1 MKTQSLLWS
10 FALIC
15 LGCIASQAQEY
26 EYVPLVREG
35 VEWTYLDENGLKL
48 EYSFYRY
55 RLEGD
60 TIIDNKAYQKCYRY
74 DICQFDETAVLSG
87 WLREQ
92 DKKVYL
98 LLNPDTW
105 GIELDGEKV
114 VYDFT
119 PEKAG
124 DEMQWF
130 DQTVTVTKVDSVV
143 IDGKKR
149 KRIKYDEWFIVIEGL
164 GCLGYGDLLAPYTD
178 VSTCSDC
185 FRSFLNSVRRDDGV
199 YEYKDKDFRDH
210 SDFKDPCREG
220 EYEYVPF
227 VREGVEWGYYQYNP
241 VHPEDNG
248 IIRLQFEGDTLLDGK
263 TYKKLYMYKG
273 CDLTPDNGTL
283 IDFMR
288 EENKI
293 VYSKKDRKYSDEIYV
308 EDAETEVVLYDF
320 SLDVGDSLWVP
331 SYYEYQKVTRI
342 DTVKVGN
349 TYRKQ
354 FYIGNPTYPLWTEG
368 LGVLENNFLFCP
380 FCLISTC
387 LDCDRRSLTFVIE
400 NGEEVYG
407 TDEECRMGSISD
419 NKADALRI
427 ARTPDALIVTLPGNG
442 YHLAELIDT
451 TGRLV
456 WCEYLDGEPGEVSVP
471 TTALAPGVYVVAL
484 TDNRGKRTVQKVG
497 WQ

>member
-1 MKTQSLLWS
+1 MKTHLLLCT
-10 FALIC
+10 FTAIC

-35 VEWTYLDENGLKL
+35 VEWTYLDENGLRL

-60 TIIDNKAYQKCYRY
+60 TTIDNKAYQKCYRY
-74 DICQFDETAVLSG
+74 NTCQFDETAVLSG

-227 VREGVEWGYYQYNP
+227 VREGVEWGYYQ
-241 VHPEDNG
+241 
-248 IIRLQFEGDTLLDGK
+248 
-263 TYKKLYMYKG
+263 
-273 CDLTPDNGTL
+273 
-283 IDFMR
+283 
-288 EENKI
+288 
-293 VYSKKDRKYSDEIYV
+293 
-308 EDAETEVVLYDF
+308 
-320 SLDVGDSLWVP
+320 
-331 SYYEYQKVTRI
+331 
-342 DTVKVGN
+342 
-349 TYRKQ
+349 
-354 FYIGNPTYPLWTEG
+354 
-368 LGVLENNFLFCP
+368 
-380 FCLISTC
+380 
-387 LDCDRRSLTFVIE
+387 
-400 NGEEVYG
+400 
-407 TDEECRMGSISD
+407 
-419 NKADALRI
+419 
-427 ARTPDALIVTLPGNG
+427 
-442 YHLAELIDT
+442 
-451 TGRLV
+451 
-456 WCEYLDGEPGEVSVP
+456 
-471 TTALAPGVYVVAL
+471 
-484 TDNRGKRTVQKVG
+484 
-497 WQ
+497 